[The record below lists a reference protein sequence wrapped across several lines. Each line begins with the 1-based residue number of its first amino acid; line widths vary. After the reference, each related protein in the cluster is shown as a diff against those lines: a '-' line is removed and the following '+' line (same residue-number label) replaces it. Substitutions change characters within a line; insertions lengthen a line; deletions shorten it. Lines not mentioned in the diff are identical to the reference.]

1 MEEDET
7 QNNRIQLN
15 SVMIDHDDEEKGQQK
30 EGIATKVK
38 SYLEFIS
45 VG

>member
-1 MEEDET
+1 MEENET

-15 SVMIDHDDEEKGQQK
+15 SVMIDDDEEKGQQK
-30 EGIATKVK
+30 EGITTKVK